1 MVNRD
6 MKSSSSSSSNATVSR
21 RRVPGIEAIKDID
34 LRDIELLRKFTTEQG
49 KIVPSRLTGAT
60 PTQQRTISR
69 AIRRARVMGLLR

>member
-1 MVNRD
+1 MANRD
-6 MKSSSSSSSNATVSR
+6 MKSNSSGSNATVSR